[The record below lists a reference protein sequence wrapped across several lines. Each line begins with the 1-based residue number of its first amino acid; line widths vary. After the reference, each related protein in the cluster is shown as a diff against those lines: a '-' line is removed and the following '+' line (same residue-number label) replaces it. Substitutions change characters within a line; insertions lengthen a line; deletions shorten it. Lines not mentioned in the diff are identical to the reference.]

1 MSEIKTGWSIAKL
14 QLGNIRVAYLV
25 AGICAGV
32 MLLQTIVAV
41 VLLQFGIDMSGG
53 GGNENISV
61 AWYAWLLLL
70 VGGIVMARG
79 NFARILN
86 LGAKRGAYFWGSLWT
101 YIVLSGAASLVVTAF
116 SYLVDRPLTA
126 WGQIGYFWAA
136 PDIFGWSAHG
146 PVVAFLQQ
154 WAFLLLLA
162 VVVHTL
168 TASLDKWYGWVAAA
182 TIITII
188 SVFTPI
194 APLRHAEAA
203 FFYLILFHPS
213 AWAQIGAC
221 LVLAAG
227 IYALNKPIFARR
239 AV

>member
-1 MSEIKTGWSIAKL
+1 MIKTSWNTAKL
-14 QLGNIRVAYLV
+14 HLANIRVAYLV
-25 AGICAGV
+25 AGICVAV
-32 MLLQTIVAV
+32 MTLQTIVAFI
-41 VLLQFGIDMSGG
+41 LLQFGINMNGDGD
-53 GGNENISV
+53 NVTISL
-61 AWYAWLLLL
+61 AWYTWLLLL
-70 VGGIVMARG
+70 VAGIVISRG

-86 LGAKRGAYFWGSLWT
+86 LGAKRDAYFWGSLWT
-101 YIVLSGAASLVVTAF
+101 YIVLSGAASLIVTVF

-126 WGQIGYFWAA
+126 WGQLGAFWAA

-146 PVVAFLQQ
+146 PIVAFFQQ

-162 VVVHTL
+162 VFIHTL
-168 TASLDKWYGWVAAA
+168 TAALDKWYGWVAAA

-203 FFYLILFHPS
+203 FFYLILLHPN
-213 AWAQIGAC
+213 ALLQIGAC

-227 IYALNKPIFARR
+227 IYALNRPIFARR